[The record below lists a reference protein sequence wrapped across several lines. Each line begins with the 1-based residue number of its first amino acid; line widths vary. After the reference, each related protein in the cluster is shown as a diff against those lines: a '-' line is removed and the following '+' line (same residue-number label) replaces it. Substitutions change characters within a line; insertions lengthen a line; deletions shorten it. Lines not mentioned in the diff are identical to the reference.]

1 MNDIMQA
8 KSNKALSGA
17 HTVCDSMCNSHHITS
32 QHAQA
37 GFFGQV
43 KEFFSKLFNTADWPP
58 RWHCGTWSDFH
69 GWLYILSDIL
79 IWAAYF
85 AIPFLL
91 FRIINKRKDIPFPKI
106 IWLFIAFILLCG
118 TTHLIDA
125 GIFWWPAYRL
135 SALVRFITAMT
146 SIFTVFALYKILP
159 MIYNLRTLDQ
169 LEAEIGERKRAEAEM
184 RHHQVMK
191 LAAEELIIKKD
202 EFMSIASHELKTPIT
217 SLKASLQVV
226 ERMASKN
233 DVLEPV
239 VPFVQKA
246 SKQVNKLTDII
257 HDLLDVTRMQAGK
270 LELNKT
276 YFNLTEVIKECAE
289 QSQTEDSQH
298 LIQIDAE
305 PVLMIYADKNRLD
318 QVINNFLTNAIKY
331 SPNSELVSIKAE
343 KLKNDTLKVSVT
355 DYGIGIPDD
364 KIENIF
370 DRFYRVENTSKN
382 YSGIGLGLYISSEII
397 KRHNGQIG
405 VDSELEKGS
414 TFWFIL

>member
-1 MNDIMQA
+1 MQA
-8 KSNKALSGA
+8 KPSAKLLPGA
-17 HTVCDSMCNSHHITS
+17 HTTCDSMCNSHHIRS
-32 QHAQA
+32 QHTHA
-37 GFFGQV
+37 GLFGQA

-69 GWLYILSDIL
+69 GWLYILSDVF

-125 GIFWWPAYRL
+125 GIFWWPAYRI
-135 SALVRFITAMT
+135 SALVRFFTAVA
-146 SIFTVFALYKILP
+146 SIITVFALYKILP

-169 LEAEIGERKRAEAEM
+169 LEAEIGERKRVETEM
-184 RHHQVMK
+184 RHHQVMQQ
-191 LAAEELIIKKD
+191 AAEELIVKKD

-226 ERMASKN
+226 ERMVDKN
-233 DVLEPV
+233 EVLEPV
-239 VPFVQKA
+239 IPFVQKA
-246 SKQVNKLTDII
+246 SKQVNKLTEII

-270 LELNKT
+270 LELIKT
-276 YFNLTEVIKECAE
+276 DFNLTEIIKECADQY
-289 QSQTEDSQH
+289 QSEDNRH
-298 LIQIDAE
+298 KIQIDAD
-305 PVLMIYADKNRLD
+305 PVLMVHADRNRLD

-331 SPNSELVSIKAE
+331 SPEGELVSIGAE
-343 KLKNDTLKVSVT
+343 KLENGAVKVYVT

-364 KIENIF
+364 KLENIF

-405 VDSELEKGS
+405 VNSTLGEGS
-414 TFWFIL
+414 TFWFTV

>member
-1 MNDIMQA
+1 MRA
-8 KSNKALSGA
+8 KPPIKLLNGA
-17 HTVCDSMCNSHHITS
+17 HAACDSTCNSHHINNEHT
-32 QHAQA
+32 QA
-37 GFFGQV
+37 GLFGQA

-69 GWLYILSDIL
+69 GWLYILSDVF

-125 GIFWWPAYRL
+125 GIFWWPAYRV
-135 SALVRFITAMT
+135 SALVRFLTAVV
-146 SIFTVFALYKILP
+146 SIITVFALYKILP

-169 LEAEIGERKRAEAEM
+169 LEAEIGERKRVETEM
-184 RHHQVMK
+184 RHHQVMQQ
-191 LAAEELIIKKD
+191 AAEELIVKKD

-226 ERMASKN
+226 ERMVDKN
-233 DVLEPV
+233 EVLEPV
-239 VPFVQKA
+239 IPFVQKA
-246 SKQVNKLTDII
+246 SKQVNKLTEII

-270 LELNKT
+270 LELVKT
-276 YFNLTEVIKECAE
+276 DFNLTEIIKECADQC
-289 QSQTEDSQH
+289 QSEDNRH
-298 LIQIDAE
+298 EIQIDAD
-305 PVLMIYADKNRLD
+305 PVLIVHADRNRLD

-331 SPNSELVSIKAE
+331 SPGGELVSIRAE
-343 KLKNDTLKVSVT
+343 KLENGAVKVDVT
-355 DYGIGIPDD
+355 DHGIGIPDD
-364 KIENIF
+364 KLENIF

-382 YSGIGLGLYISSEII
+382 YSGIGLGLYISSQII

-405 VDSELEKGS
+405 VNSTLGEGS
-414 TFWFIL
+414 TFWFTV

>member
-1 MNDIMQA
+1 MQA
-8 KSNKALSGA
+8 KANNTLSGSHA
-17 HTVCDSMCNSHHITS
+17 ACDSMCNAHHITS
-32 QHAQA
+32 QHAQLV
-37 GFFGQV
+37 FFGQA
-43 KEFFSKLFNTADWPP
+43 KDFFSKLFNTGDWPP

-69 GWLYILSDIL
+69 GWLYILSDTS

-125 GIFWWPAYRL
+125 GIFWWPAYRI
-135 SALVRFITAMT
+135 SALVRFITAIV
-146 SIFTVFALYKILP
+146 SVFTLFALYKILP

-169 LEAEIGERKRAEAEM
+169 LEAEIGERKRVETEM
-184 RHHQVMK
+184 RHHQVMQQ
-191 LAAEELIIKKD
+191 AAEELIIKKD

-226 ERMASKN
+226 ERMAYKN
-233 DVLEPV
+233 EILEPV

-246 SKQVNKLTDII
+246 SKQVNKLTEII

-270 LELNKT
+270 LELMKT
-276 YFNLTEVIKECAE
+276 DFNLTDIINECVDQCPIEVRRHE
-289 QSQTEDSQH
+289 
-298 LIQIDAE
+298 IQIGAD
-305 PVLMIYADKNRLD
+305 PVLMVHADKNRIE

-331 SPNSELVSIKAE
+331 SPESELISINAE
-343 KLKNDTLKVSVT
+343 KFVNGTVKVYVT

-364 KIENIF
+364 KLENIF

-397 KRHNGQIG
+397 KRHHGQIG
-405 VDSELEKGS
+405 VNSVLGEGS
-414 TFWFIL
+414 TFWFII

>member
-1 MNDIMQA
+1 MRA
-8 KSNKALSGA
+8 KPPIKLLNGA
-17 HTVCDSMCNSHHITS
+17 HAACDSTCNSHHINNEHT
-32 QHAQA
+32 QA
-37 GFFGQV
+37 GLFGQA

-69 GWLYILSDIL
+69 GWLYILSDVF

-125 GIFWWPAYRL
+125 GIFWWPAYRV
-135 SALVRFITAMT
+135 SALVRFLTAVV
-146 SIFTVFALYKILP
+146 SIITVFALYKILP

-169 LEAEIGERKRAEAEM
+169 LEAEIGERKRVETEM
-184 RHHQVMK
+184 RHHQVMQQ
-191 LAAEELIIKKD
+191 AAEELIVKKD

-226 ERMASKN
+226 ERMVDKN
-233 DVLEPV
+233 EVLEPV
-239 VPFVQKA
+239 IPFVQKA
-246 SKQVNKLTDII
+246 SKQVNKLTEII

-270 LELNKT
+270 LELAKT
-276 YFNLTEVIKECAE
+276 DFNLTEVIKECADQC
-289 QSQTEDSQH
+289 QSEDNRH
-298 LIQIDAE
+298 KIQIDAD
-305 PVLMIYADKNRLD
+305 PVLIVHADRNRLD

-331 SPNSELVSIKAE
+331 SPEGELVSIKAE
-343 KLKNDTLKVSVT
+343 KLENGAVKVHVT

-364 KIENIF
+364 KLENIF

-405 VDSELEKGS
+405 VNSTLGEGS
-414 TFWFIL
+414 TFWFTV